1 MEQGFTLWQ
10 LNLSIAATVSYANA
24 STVTV
29 FEEDGATLLCF
40 VVETAIERR
49 GLTLHLSVDSSQAT
63 MSADLPLKMVC
74 QNCVLDCRHS
84 FTSDLQIPPFIGM
97 IRLGC

>member
-1 MEQGFTLWQ
+1 
-10 LNLSIAATVSYANA
+10 LNLSTVATVSYANA

-49 GLTLHLSVDSSQAT
+49 GLTLHLSVDNSQAT
-63 MSADLPLKMVC
+63 MSNRSATENGASKLC
-74 QNCVLDCRHS
+74 AR
-84 FTSDLQIPPFIGM
+84 LQTLFFYF
-97 IRLGC
+97 R